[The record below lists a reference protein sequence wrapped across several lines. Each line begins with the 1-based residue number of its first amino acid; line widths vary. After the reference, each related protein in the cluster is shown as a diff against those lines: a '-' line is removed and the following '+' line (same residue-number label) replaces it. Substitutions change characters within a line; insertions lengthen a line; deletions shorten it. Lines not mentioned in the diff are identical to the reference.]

1 MFVKNQMTANPFT
14 ATPSTTVPEAHAI
27 METHGVR
34 HLPVL
39 ENGKLVGVVSQ
50 GDIAAASPSKATT
63 FSVGEITY
71 LLSKLTVGK
80 IMTRNPHWVTP
91 DTLLEQVAVIMR
103 DNKIEMLPVLDDGK
117 LVGVITESAILDS
130 FIDILGFRNKGTRLT
145 IEATDAPGV
154 LSSLTSITAR
164 YGANITHVAVYRGHG
179 DTSTVVV
186 GMNSLNTDA
195 IEADL
200 AAEGFKV
207 IAKLQNR

>member
-1 MFVKNQMTANPFT
+1 MDAVVRARPRQQRLG
-14 ATPSTTVPEAHAI
+14 HLR
-27 METHGVR
+27 HGAVVDVDDVR
-34 HLPVL
+34 DRRLGDLRV
-39 ENGKLVGVVSQ
+39 ELVGVQRVQ
-50 GDIAAASPSKATT
+50 P
-63 FSVGEITY
+63 VELGE
-71 LLSKLTVGK
+71 
-80 IMTRNPHWVTP
+80 
-91 DTLLEQVAVIMR
+91 
-103 DNKIEMLPVLDDGK
+103 PVDQLAG
-117 LVGVITESAILDS
+117 
-130 FIDILGFRNKGTRLT
+130 
-145 IEATDAPGV
+145 TDAPGV